1 MFELFNKKN
10 MKIANMC
17 GSVQYVVID
26 YSLISIK
33 NDGVMIDDSHR
44 PFYKEAILMRH
55 SREAQQQ
62 II

>member
-1 MFELFNKKN
+1 

-33 NDGVMIDDSHR
+33 NDAVMIDDSHR